1 MKMTLLQIQVN
12 SQLQYQ
18 IIHLV
23 LQQQPPGRRENAM
36 NNDPIFM
43 QLVGNLSNTGK
54 IFDGDTESMQKLAKT
69 FKHEADM
76 ALKRM
81 KVYNE
86 IVFQVALL
94 MKTL

>member
-1 MKMTLLQIQVN
+1 
-12 SQLQYQ
+12 
-18 IIHLV
+18 
-23 LQQQPPGRRENAM
+23 
-36 NNDPIFM
+36 M

-54 IFDGDTESMQKLAKT
+54 TYDGDTESMKKLAKT

-86 IVFQVALL
+86 IFFEVALL

>member
-1 MKMTLLQIQVN
+1 
-12 SQLQYQ
+12 
-18 IIHLV
+18 
-23 LQQQPPGRRENAM
+23 
-36 NNDPIFM
+36 M

-54 IFDGDTESMQKLAKT
+54 IYESMKKLAKSMKKLAKT

-76 ALKRM
+76 ALKRI

-86 IVFQVALL
+86 IFFQVALL